1 MTTEATSHTPDEGLR
16 ILARI
21 IARDWAKRYLD
32 ALPATMHQDA
42 HDEKHGVAV
51 CSEARGAE

>member
-21 IARDWAKRYLD
+21 IARDWVKRYLPKERTGMGVD
-32 ALPATMHQDA
+32 DTTR
-42 HDEKHGVAV
+42 DERLADEPEPVPHV
-51 CSEARGAE
+51 

>member
-21 IARDWAKRYLD
+21 IARDWAARQLGRKG
-32 ALPATMHQDA
+32 T
-42 HDEKHGVAV
+42 VAV
-51 CSEARGAE
+51 PCEEMGDHADARASGKSG